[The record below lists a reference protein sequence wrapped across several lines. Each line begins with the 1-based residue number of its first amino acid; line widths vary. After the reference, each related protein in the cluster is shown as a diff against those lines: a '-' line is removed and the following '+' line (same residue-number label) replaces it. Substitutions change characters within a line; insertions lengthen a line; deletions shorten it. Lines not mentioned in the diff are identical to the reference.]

1 MPWHDPACTVEGV
14 AFDARSGLGA
24 VPDGADIGWF
34 GAVVLMRPSV
44 YLSLAETL
52 RRPRAESLAG
62 LGEAVRSGRPLSP
75 AFLRVAWP
83 VRDGALPAVVGH
95 EGRHRMMAVRAE
107 VGDRPV
113 PVHLMV
119 RDRRASFLDAGRIG
133 TLRAAMFDED
143 RLMRVEGPLF
153 SDAHANGLLHA
164 GPPTPAWN
172 RAVGHVPFEP
182 SQAAEAFLAH
192 ASATGAADLG
202 EALAALADLDEDGLE
217 ACGAWE
223 DGEGPEL
230 RALLR
235 EVRHLA
241 ARHGA
246 GTSLDGLVGRADAPL
261 RTSSGP

>member
-1 MPWHDPACTVEGV
+1 
-14 AFDARSGLGA
+14 
-24 VPDGADIGWF
+24 
-34 GAVVLMRPSV
+34 
-44 YLSLAETL
+44 
-52 RRPRAESLAG
+52 
-62 LGEAVRSGRPLSP
+62 
-75 AFLRVAWP
+75 
-83 VRDGALPAVVGH
+83 
-95 EGRHRMMAVRAE
+95 MMAVRAE

-119 RDRRASFLDAGRIG
+119 RDRRASFLDADRIG

-153 SDAHANGLLHA
+153 SDAHANGLLHE

-182 SQAAEAFLAH
+182 SQGAEAFLRH
-192 ASATGAADLG
+192 ASGAGAANLG
-202 EALAALADLDEDGLE
+202 EALAVLAGLDEDGLE

-223 DGEGPEL
+223 EGEGPER

-241 ARHGA
+241 ASQGA
-246 GTSLDGLVGRADAPL
+246 AASLDALVGPADAPL